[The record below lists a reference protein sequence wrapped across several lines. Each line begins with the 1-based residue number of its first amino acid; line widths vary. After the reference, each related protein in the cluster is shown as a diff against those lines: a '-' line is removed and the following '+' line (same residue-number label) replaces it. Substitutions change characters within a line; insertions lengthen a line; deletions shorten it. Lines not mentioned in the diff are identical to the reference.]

1 MVKVDYT
8 LVKRVFLITENLG
21 SGGAERQL
29 CGLAIMLKERGYTV
43 RVVTYVHKQFYEP
56 LLRKAGVDYHF
67 ADGAFDKRHRFP
79 ILLKELKDFK
89 PDIIISFLPSVSISM
104 CILRLAYHCPLI
116 VSERNYTLNWNWKT
130 KLRYNLYRLAKYVV
144 PNSHAEAEN
153 ISTHCKWLASKTIP
167 IQNFTDTELFTP
179 ADTKPQNDVFSIL
192 CVGRVTPQKNILKF
206 IEAVAQTRDHGFK
219 FKVTWVGSHKD
230 SEYVD
235 KVKTLINSYNLS
247 DVMELQD
254 QTSNIAEMYRQADA
268 FCLPSIFEGY
278 PNVLCEAMASGL
290 PVICSNLQEMPRI
303 VTEGRN
309 GYMFNPHSVDDMASA
324 IEKLINTP
332 KDLLNIISIQNRSHV
347 VSNNSMKSF
356 TERYIMLIE
365 KL

>member
-1 MVKVDYT
+1 M
-8 LVKRVFLITENLG
+8 
-21 SGGAERQL
+21 
-29 CGLAIMLKERGYTV
+29 

-303 VTEGRN
+303 VTEGKN

>member
-79 ILLKELKDFK
+79 IILKELKDFK

-303 VTEGRN
+303 VTEGKN

>member
-1 MVKVDYT
+1 M
-8 LVKRVFLITENLG
+8 KRVLLITENLG

-29 CGLAIMLKERGYTV
+29 CGLAIMLKERGYIV

-56 LLRKAGVDYHF
+56 MLREAGVDYHF

-79 ILLKELKDFK
+79 VLLKELKDFK
-89 PDIIISFLPSVSISM
+89 PDVIISFLPSVNISM

-116 VSERNYTLNWNWKT
+116 VSERNYTLNWNLKT
-130 KLRYNLYRLAKYVV
+130 KLQYNLYRAAKYVV
-144 PNSHAEAEN
+144 PNSQAEAEN

-167 IQNFTDTELFTP
+167 IPNFTDTELFSP
-179 ADTKPQNDVFSIL
+179 SETKPINDIFSIL
-192 CVGRVTPQKNILKF
+192 CVGRMTPQKNILKF

-235 KVKTLINSYNLS
+235 KVKVLISKYNLN
-247 DVMELQD
+247 DIIGLLD
-254 QTSNIAEMYRQADA
+254 QTTDIANIYRQADA

-290 PVICSNLQEMPRI
+290 PVICSNIQEMPRI
-303 VTEGRN
+303 VTEGKN
-309 GYMFNPHSVDDMASA
+309 GYLFNPYSVDDIASA

-332 KDLLNIISIQNRSHV
+332 KVKLERMSILNRDKIST
-347 VSNNSMKSF
+347 NNSMDAF
-356 TERYIMLIE
+356 TDKYIKILE
-365 KL
+365 SV